1 MREFSK
7 DYKLDE
13 LVKKNIELEYELT
26 NALNKIHEYGDMIK
40 ELEDYIRFYQ
50 IRVNGMN
57 KHEIKEELKDI
68 HEKTW
73 KGKLA
78 VRNR

>member
-1 MREFSK
+1 MKDFSI
-7 DYKLDE
+7 DYKHE
-13 LVKKNIELEYELT
+13 QLVRENIELKNELT

-50 IRVNGMN
+50 IRVNGMSGFEVN
-57 KHEIKEELKDI
+57 EELKDI

-73 KGKLA
+73 HGKLA
-78 VRNR
+78 VRTR